1 MSNEKTNI
9 NWDLIAKHLTGETDG
24 LEEAQLA
31 AWLSSSETNR
41 RYFEDLE
48 RWWRQTEQLALF
60 GKIDVAADWQKV
72 KQQLKL
78 YQPSNR
84 MMAPRRIF
92 LARFHK
98 VFYAAAAVLLLGLM
112 IPSVYLYMKPKVEQ
126 TAIQYVEAVAGRGEI
141 KTIFL
146 SDRTKVILN
155 ADSRIKYPAEF
166 NGVERSVELQ
176 GEALFDVVPD
186 SRRPFTVSAN
196 EINIKVLG
204 TVFDVKAY
212 TNDETATV
220 SVASGMVEVDLAG
233 GNALLEKNQQLKMDK
248 ASGDFE
254 KLTID
259 ADLYLSWVDGAL
271 YFFRTPIKEV
281 VNMLNRYYPQIDI
294 ELADDDYSIL
304 ISGKHDNKRLEAV
317 LTSIIYSTGLKYK
330 KTGNKF
336 ILYQD
341 K

>member
-1 MSNEKTNI
+1 MSDEKTNI

-24 LEEAQLA
+24 MEEAQLA

-41 RYFEDLE
+41 LYFENLE
-48 RWWRQTEQLALF
+48 HWWQQTEQFALYS
-60 GKIDVAADWQKV
+60 KIDVAADWQKV

-78 YQPSNR
+78 YQPASK
-84 MMAPRRIF
+84 MIAPRRIF
-92 LARFHK
+92 SARFRK
-98 VFYAAAAVLLLGLM
+98 VFYAAAAVLLLGIM
-112 IPSVYLYMKPKVEQ
+112 IPAGYRYMKPKVEQ
-126 TAIQYVEAVAGRGEI
+126 AAIQYVEAVTGRGEI

-155 ADSRIKYPAEF
+155 ADSRIRYPIEF
-166 NGVERSVELQ
+166 NSAERSVELQ

-186 SRRPFTVSAN
+186 SHRPFTVSAN
-196 EINIKVLG
+196 EINITVLG

-212 TNDETATV
+212 ANDKTATV

-233 GNALLEKNQQLKMDK
+233 GKMLLEKNQQMKIDK
-248 ASGDFE
+248 ASGNFE

-259 ADLYLSWVDGAL
+259 ADLHLSWVDGAL
-271 YFFRTPIKEV
+271 YFYRTPVKEV

-317 LTSIIYSTGLKYK
+317 LTSIIYTTGLKYK